1 MSRAVQ
7 RLRQQFPQRG
17 ATPSSRPYGRYAT
30 TSTPDELASCYLHAL
45 TAAGNLTSKTA
56 IQRIVKVTRTGLRS
70 HKWALARYRW
80 PAPSGVVTS
89 AA

>member
-1 MSRAVQ
+1 ML
-7 RLRQQFPQRG
+7 RLRQAAP
-17 ATPSSRPYGRYAT
+17 AYPPVI
-30 TSTPDELASCYLHAL
+30 DELAP
-45 TAAGNLTSKTA
+45 AARQASKTA

-70 HKWALARYRW
+70 HKWALGRYRW

>member
-56 IQRIVKVTRTGLRS
+56 IQRIVKVS
-70 HKWALARYRW
+70 A
-80 PAPSGVVTS
+80 PAS
-89 AA
+89 AATNGRSPATGGSRRRAS